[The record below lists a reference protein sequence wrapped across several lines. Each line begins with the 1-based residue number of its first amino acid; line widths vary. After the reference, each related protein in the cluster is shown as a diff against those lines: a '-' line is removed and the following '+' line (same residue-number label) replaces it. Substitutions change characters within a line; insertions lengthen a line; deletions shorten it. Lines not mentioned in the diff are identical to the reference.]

1 MKAAEISTFT
11 LYFGQ
16 YCPLLKGAIKNGRKN
31 YVIKEISRKSS
42 GHYWW

>member
-1 MKAAEISTFT
+1 MTSAGVSPFT

-16 YCPLLKGAIKNGRKN
+16 ECPLLKGAIKNGRKR
-31 YVIKEISRKSS
+31 YVITEISRKSS